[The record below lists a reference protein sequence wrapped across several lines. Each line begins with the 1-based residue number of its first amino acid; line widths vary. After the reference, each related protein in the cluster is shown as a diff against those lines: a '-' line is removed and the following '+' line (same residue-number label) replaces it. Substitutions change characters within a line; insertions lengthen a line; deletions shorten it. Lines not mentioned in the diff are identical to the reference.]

1 MISSPMMSSTQF
13 TRPQSIELS
22 DLGAMLESDD
32 KLQLKLKTAPE
43 YKDTLQLIWSAL
55 PEKNGNN
62 NE

>member
-1 MISSPMMSSTQF
+1 MMSSTQF

-55 PEKNGNN
+55 PEKKR
-62 NE
+62 